1 MPLLYF
7 LWYNTHMTKTQIVA
21 DYMARRYPSK
31 LYAMRERINCIWV
44 SMGVVEM
51 YFTIENDK
59 IVDIQ
64 VD

>member
-1 MPLLYF
+1 
-7 LWYNTHMTKTQIVA
+7 MTKTQIVA
-21 DYMARRYPSK
+21 DYMARKYPNK
-31 LYAMRERINCIWV
+31 LYTIRERINCIWV
-44 SMGVVEM
+44 SMGMVEM

>member
-1 MPLLYF
+1 
-7 LWYNTHMTKTQIVA
+7 MTKIQIVT
-21 DYMARRYPSK
+21 DYMAKRYPSK
-31 LYAMRERINCIWV
+31 LYSMRERVNCIWV
-44 SMGVVEM
+44 SMGMVEM

>member
-1 MPLLYF
+1 
-7 LWYNTHMTKTQIVA
+7 MTKTQIVA
-21 DYMARRYPSK
+21 DYMAKRYPSR

-44 SMGVVEM
+44 SMDMVEM
-51 YFTIENDK
+51 YFTIENNK